1 MQHKKRPLQLF
12 KPIGDFN
19 FLEKT
24 LLKRHL
30 SKIMGEKRLKMSDV
44 SRDTGINPGT
54 SRCMFNETAARVELN
69 VVETLCEYLKIEVG
83 DLYELPKKNTEEK
96 IED

>member
-1 MQHKKRPLQLF
+1 M
-12 KPIGDFN
+12 
-19 FLEKT
+19 
-24 LLKRHL
+24 LKCHL

-54 SRCMFNETAARVELN
+54 IRRMFNETATRVELN

-83 DLYELPKKNTEEK
+83 NLYELPKKNTEEK

>member
-1 MQHKKRPLQLF
+1 
-12 KPIGDFN
+12 
-19 FLEKT
+19 
-24 LLKRHL
+24 
-30 SKIMGEKRLKMSDV
+30 MGEKRLKMSEV

-54 SRCMFNETAARVELN
+54 IRRIFNETATRVELN

-83 DLYELPKKNTEEK
+83 DLYELTKKSNEEK

>member
-1 MQHKKRPLQLF
+1 
-12 KPIGDFN
+12 
-19 FLEKT
+19 
-24 LLKRHL
+24 LLKCHL

-54 SRCMFNETAARVELN
+54 IRRMFNETATRVELN

-83 DLYELPKKNTEEK
+83 DLYELPKKN
-96 IED
+96 IEG

>member
-1 MQHKKRPLQLF
+1 
-12 KPIGDFN
+12 
-19 FLEKT
+19 
-24 LLKRHL
+24 
-30 SKIMGEKRLKMSDV
+30 MGEKRLKMSDV

-54 SRCMFNETAARVELN
+54 IRRIFNETATRVELN

-83 DLYELPKKNTEEK
+83 DLYELTKKSNEEK